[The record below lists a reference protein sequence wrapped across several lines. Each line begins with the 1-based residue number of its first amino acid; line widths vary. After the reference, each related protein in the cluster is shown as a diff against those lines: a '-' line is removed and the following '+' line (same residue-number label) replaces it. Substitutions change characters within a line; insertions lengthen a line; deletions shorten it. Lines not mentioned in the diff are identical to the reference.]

1 MPRDPYR
8 HTAAWYDTLFER
20 TNRGLRLLGLRML
33 RPRAGMTVLD
43 VGCGTGVHL
52 ELYQRFRC
60 DVHGID
66 PSPAM
71 MAVAR
76 QRLGDSA
83 ALHLGDACAMP
94 YGDRSFDL
102 VVCML
107 TLHEM
112 GPTARSS
119 AMEEM
124 KRVVRDQGHLLLIDY
139 HPGPIRGLP
148 GWRTKA
154 IILLSEVAAGCKHF
168 FHYRHFLRNQA
179 LPALVAQHGL
189 RVEKERIVGQ
199 GALALLLVRAG

>member
-8 HTAAWYDTLFER
+8 HTAAWYDAFFEGM
-20 TNRGLRLLGLRML
+20 NSGLRLLGLRMY
-33 RPRAGMTVLD
+33 RPRAGMAVLD

-52 ELYQRFRC
+52 KLYQRFRC
-60 DVHGID
+60 NVYGLD

-94 YGDRSFDL
+94 YSDGSFDL

-107 TLHEM
+107 TLHELA
-112 GPTARSS
+112 PRVRTS
-119 AMEEM
+119 ALEEM
-124 KRVVRDQGHLLLIDY
+124 RRVVRDQGRLLLIDY
-139 HPGPIRGLP
+139 HPGRIRGLS

-154 IILLSEVAAGCKHF
+154 IILASEVAAGRRHF
-168 FHYRHFLRNQA
+168 ANYRHFLRNQA
-179 LPALVAQHGL
+179 LPALVAEHGL
-189 RVEKERIVGQ
+189 SVEKERIVGD
-199 GALALLLVRAG
+199 GALALLLVRAR